1 MQLKKKIAL
10 SFILSSSLIAVL
22 VAFEFVNY
30 IEIRKEIR
38 YLELTDTIRTK
49 SLQLRRHEKNFFLYS
64 PQKGDEESRAL
75 HGYLTELKTIVSE
88 NLSSDRTGKL
98 REMDRSVDEYTARF
112 DRIEHAVKDL
122 SLKLEEVKG
131 NNLRHK
137 EIFSLVELTF
147 LERPLKGADF
157 LESTFSLPPG
167 HELIRGLQSLDRDI
181 AALRKNGEDLID
193 VSKELDQRAREKADG
208 LVYRSQVA
216 ILVFFPLFLVVGV
229 GTLFYMVSSV
239 TGRLGVLAGVIE
251 KTGKG
256 DYTTLPVGGYH
267 DEVGVLIEK
276 FNAMEE
282 ALAER
287 ERELGKKNE
296 ELHLSRKLAAIGT
309 LASGVAHELNNPLN
323 NIYISAQVL
332 AREAGEGCP
341 PAVGEVVTDIVG
353 QTARVKRI
361 VGDLLEFA
369 RGRDPQPRT
378 VDVTEVVRNVHR
390 LVGTT
395 TTYNTGKINFRLKS
409 PGPVLVYADPDQIER
424 VFINLFTNAVDAMA
438 GVGELSVEVAPVDG
452 QVRIT
457 VSDTGAGIGKADLEK
472 VFEPFFT
479 TKDRGT
485 GLGLAIV
492 FNIIKK
498 NGGDIAVKSET
509 GKGTVF
515 TVTLPK
521 GDA

>member
-1 MQLKKKIAL
+1 MSLKKKIAL
-10 SFILSSSLIAVL
+10 SFILSSSLIAAL
-22 VAFEFVNY
+22 VALEFVNY

-64 PQKGDEESRAL
+64 PQKGDEESKAL
-75 HGYLTELKTIVSE
+75 HGYLSELKAITAE
-88 NLSSDRTGKL
+88 NLPSDKTGKMP
-98 REMDRSVDEYTARF
+98 EMDRLVNEYGARF
-112 DRIEHAVKDL
+112 DRIERSVKELSRELDDL
-122 SLKLEEVKG
+122 KAKNPKFGELTP
-131 NNLRHK
+131 
-137 EIFSLVELTF
+137 LVELTF

-157 LESTFSLPPG
+157 LEKAFSLPPG
-167 HELIRGLQSLDRDI
+167 HGLIRGLQALDWDI
-181 AALRKNGEDLID
+181 AALRKDGEDLLG
-193 VSKELDQRAREKADG
+193 VSKELDQRAREKADA

-239 TGRLGVLAGVIE
+239 TGRLGLLAGVIE

-256 DYTTLPVGGYH
+256 DYTTLPVGGYR
-267 DEVGVLIEK
+267 DEVGALIEK

-287 ERELGKKNE
+287 ERELKKKNE
-296 ELHLSRKLAAIGT
+296 ELLESRKLAAIGT

-332 AREAGEGCP
+332 SKETGEGCTA
-341 PAVGEVVTDIVG
+341 AVREVVSDIVG

-369 RGRDPQPRT
+369 RGREPSPT
-378 VDVTEVVRNVHR
+378 GVDITDLIRNAYG
-390 LVGTT
+390 LVSTT
-395 TTYNTGKINFRLKS
+395 TTYNTNNISFRLDS
-409 PGPVLVYADPDQIER
+409 PGPVLVHADPDQVER
-424 VFINLFTNAVDAMA
+424 VFINLFTNAIDAMA
-438 GVGELSVEVAPVDG
+438 GIGELSVRVAPVDG
-452 QVRIT
+452 QVSIT
-457 VSDTGAGIGKADLEK
+457 VSDTGAGIGAPELEK

-498 NGGDIAVKSET
+498 HGGEIAVKSEKQ
-509 GKGTVF
+509 KGTEF
-515 TVTLPK
+515 TITLPK
-521 GDA
+521 GNI